1 MGKLSGAFM
10 LMLSINII
18 GHILLSNA
26 VVDGLA
32 DGNPYLADNSL
43 LVSLYAPTEDSSGGS
58 VYLASSGSV
67 LGGSVPDDPPDEFS
81 SGSATFIDR
90 ILIVF
95 SFVGALLAAL
105 AFPVALVSFMGLPTE
120 LSLLLFAPLTT
131 LYILGFVDLFSGGNT

>member
-10 LMLSINII
+10 LMLAINII

-32 DGNPYLADNSL
+32 EGNPYIASNSL
-43 LVSLYAPTEDSSGGS
+43 LVSLYAPTEDANGNS

-105 AFPVALVSFMGLPTE
+105 AFPVALVSFMGIPTE
-120 LSLLLFAPLTT
+120 LALLVFAPLTT
-131 LYILGFVDLFSGGNT
+131 IYILGFVDLFSGGNT